1 MGGGE
6 GGKMEKRIGAQL
18 YTVRDYMKT
27 IEEFDQTCRRIHD
40 IGYQIVQISG
50 TDLKADEMRPIR
62 RIFTLLLILTGY
74 RLAV

>member
-1 MGGGE
+1 MHFVLPVRMGSGE

-40 IGYQIVQISG
+40 IGYQIV
-50 TDLKADEMRPIR
+50 
-62 RIFTLLLILTGY
+62 
-74 RLAV
+74 V